1 MSWGMVR
8 FFLSWHQVRLCPG
21 QDPGSVFAASGS
33 RIPPRI
39 SPLAAGWVPQYT
51 VIGPAAF
58 TELPGGFFFGRACYS
73 GASAAVP
80 PLHFRHPACSL
91 PFSPV
96 SFLSC

>member
-8 FFLSWHQVRLCPG
+8 FFVLAPG
-21 QDPGSVFAASGS
+21 QTLSRAGS
-33 RIPPRI
+33 RIRFRCFRLPDPP
-39 SPLAAGWVPQYT
+39 SDLTPCSGMGSAVHCHWS
-51 VIGPAAF
+51 
-58 TELPGGFFFGRACYS
+58 GGVYGTSGRLFFGRACYS